1 MADKV
6 TVPMVRA
13 RKGGPKIKMITAYD
27 TPTACIADSAG
38 ADIILVG
45 DSMANA
51 VLGFETTLQ
60 VTVEMMAHHCAAVAR
75 AQPRAL
81 VVADMPWLSYH
92 TTSDDAVR
100 NAGRFLRECG
110 AGAVKLEGGRKRLPV
125 VQALLDAEIPVMA
138 HLGLTPQSVLPMGGY
153 RVQGKDLDG
162 ARELVGDAAAL
173 DDAGV
178 FSIVLEGVPT
188 PLAKAITER
197 VSAPTIGIGAGP
209 GVDGQV
215 LVIHD
220 LLGFH
225 DGPQPKFVRRY
236 ANLFADAV
244 KALEEWFADVEAGR
258 YPSEEESYRMS
269 EEVARE
275 LRSEVG
281 RSGS

>member
-13 RKGGPKIKMITAYD
+13 RKGGSKIKMITAYD
-27 TPTACIADSAG
+27 TPTARIADSAG

-60 VTVEMMAHHCAAVAR
+60 VTVDMMAHHCAAVAR
-75 AQPRAL
+75 ARPRAL

-92 TTSDDAVR
+92 TSVDEAVR
-100 NAGRFLRECG
+100 NAGRFLREGG

-138 HLGLTPQSVLPMGGY
+138 HLGLTPQSVLRMGGY
-153 RVQGKDLDG
+153 RVQGRELDA
-162 ARELVGDAAAL
+162 AREMVQDAAAL
-173 DDAGV
+173 DAAGV

-188 PLAKAITER
+188 PLAKVITDE
-197 VSAPTIGIGAGP
+197 VGVPTIGIGAGP

-220 LLGFH
+220 LLGLH
-225 DGPQPKFVRRY
+225 DGPQPRFVRLY

-258 YPSEEESYRMS
+258 YPSEEESYRMP

-275 LRSEVG
+275 LRSEVD